1 MASMDSH
8 SGEVVGEGGG
18 NIMSFFL
25 IKKSSKFK

>member
-25 IKKSSKFK
+25 IKKII